1 MTLASDNLWNIN
13 HDRQMCILWRGFCKN
28 INKCTQKHPPP
39 DCQGECDDLNTCP
52 NRNKIECKNGSS
64 CIFLQFN
71 SCEYLHAEKWELKAN
86 SEIETLQMITFDY
99 GMRISDI
106 EDKLSTLERLTK
118 ESTQNIESLETKFY
132 QKIEITE
139 LKLSELQ
146 NKTFLK
152 LKRVR

>member
-1 MTLASDNLWNIN
+1 
-13 HDRQMCILWRGFCKN
+13 
-28 INKCTQKHPPP
+28 
-39 DCQGECDDLNTCP
+39 
-52 NRNKIECKNGSS
+52 
-64 CIFLQFN
+64 
-71 SCEYLHAEKWELKAN
+71 
-86 SEIETLQMITFDY
+86 
-99 GMRISDI
+99 MRISDI

-139 LKLSELQ
+139 RKLSELQ

>member
-1 MTLASDNLWNIN
+1 M
-13 HDRQMCILWRGFCKN
+13 
-28 INKCTQKHPPP
+28 
-39 DCQGECDDLNTCP
+39 
-52 NRNKIECKNGSS
+52 
-64 CIFLQFN
+64 FLQFN
-71 SCEYLHAEKWELKAN
+71 SCEYLHAEIWKLKPI
-86 SEIETLQMITFDY
+86 SKMETLQMITSDY

-132 QKIEITE
+132 QKIEIME

>member
-1 MTLASDNLWNIN
+1 MTTKCPFFD
-13 HDRQMCILWRGFCKN
+13 MGKN
-28 INKCTQKHPPP
+28 INKCTQKHPPQ

-52 NRNKIECKNGSS
+52 NRHRIECKNGPS
-64 CIFLQFN
+64 CIFLQSN
-71 SCEYLHAEKWELKAN
+71 SCEYLHAEIWELKPN
-86 SEIETLQMITFDY
+86 SEIETLQIITSDY

>member
-1 MTLASDNLWNIN
+1 MTSK
-13 HDRQMCILWRGFCKN
+13 CPFFVRGFCKH
-28 INKCTQKHPPP
+28 INKCTQKHPLQG
-39 DCQGECDDLNTCP
+39 CQGECDDLNTRP
-52 NRNKIECKNGSS
+52 NRHRIECKNGSS
-64 CIFLQFN
+64 CIFLQSN
-71 SCEYLHAEKWELKAN
+71 SCEYLHAEIWELKPN
-86 SEIETLQMITFDY
+86 SEIETLQMITYDY